1 MKNFLPSFFFFFF
14 FSYVVSHLVTSSGS
28 PTGDDFIFL
37 VVLRGEKIKLKR
49 EGKKQK

>member
-14 FSYVVSHLVTSSGS
+14 VSHLVTSSGS